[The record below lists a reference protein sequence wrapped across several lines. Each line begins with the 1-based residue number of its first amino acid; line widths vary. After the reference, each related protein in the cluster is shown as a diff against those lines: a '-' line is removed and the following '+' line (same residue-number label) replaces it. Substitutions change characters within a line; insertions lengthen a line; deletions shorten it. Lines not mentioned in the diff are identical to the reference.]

1 MAKIFPL
8 KRRKNLCV
16 FGAIYRSNGSR
27 LFFYL
32 IVGLVPLGIITVIN
46 NISFKEIEDINAR
59 NLQTVA
65 ADIAD
70 KVDRNLF
77 ERYGDVQAFALNT
90 VLRNKDFWYDPTSPI
105 VASMNSY
112 VDTYDIYYLTLLV
125 DLEGKVIAVN
135 DRDDSGNSIS
145 TSQFYDKNFKNSEW
159 FQNVVNKKFY
169 ISQQGNTGDSG
180 FTGTAITALHINE
193 EVKQIYSSD
202 TGLTIGFAAPV
213 YDAGGNV
220 FAVWN
225 NYAKFSLVE
234 EMFISARKSLVNKG
248 LGGTELTLL
257 DKDGNIIIDY
267 DPTYGKGT
275 DDKIAH
281 DFDKVLFKLNLAKIG
296 VGAAVEATK
305 GNTGFIY
312 AEHARKKISQAG
324 GYAHH
329 KGALG
334 FPGMNWSVLARTP
347 DSVINAPIIAI
358 EHKVFWTSAAC
369 IILIFAFGWWS
380 SKSVTVPLS
389 SLSDRISRFANGE
402 IRTLRDMT
410 VKSNDEFGQLG
421 QNFNKMIDTVK
432 SLLNQAG
439 DLAQGQLDSPRALDN
454 LKDGQDFETAVDFV
468 SEKYAG
474 TSGDLP
480 DAFDNMTKELRKAT
494 VQAVAIAND
503 DLNNPVL
510 DTHLTGELGEAF
522 TKMTEKMKWV
532 SGQAGFIA
540 ANDLYNPDLKDD
552 AHGTLGDSMAEMVK
566 NLRISTT
573 EMAKTESLMKQMP
586 TNVLYADTDL
596 NMQYMNPES
605 AKTLRTLESHIPIKV
620 DEMIGA
626 SIDIFH
632 KNPAHQRKILSNPN
646 NLPHT
651 AQIQV
656 GPETLSLLVSPLFD
670 ENQNYLGPM
679 LTWEIITQKLEME
692 KTEQAQ
698 AEKMRNIMTEVTGV
712 VQTLG
717 SSSEELSSVSA
728 EMANHSQ
735 DTADQATQVS
745 NLADVISQNVQT
757 VATGTEEMSA
767 SIKEIAL
774 NSSEAAKVTAD
785 AVNGAE
791 KASQIIK
798 KLGDS
803 SQEIG
808 DVIKVITSIAEQ
820 TNLLALNA
828 TIEAA
833 RAGEAGKGFAVV
845 ANEVKELANQTGKAT
860 EDIGSRIQAI
870 QSDSSEAVDSITEIA
885 DIVNRINDIA
895 TSIASM
901 VEEQTATT
909 NEMSRNVQEA
919 ATGSIQI
926 AESTAEVAKAAASTK
941 QGADDTGLASRELSK
956 MSLDLH
962 NLVKEN
968 A

>member
-1 MAKIFPL
+1 
-8 KRRKNLCV
+8 
-16 FGAIYRSNGSR
+16 
-27 LFFYL
+27 
-32 IVGLVPLGIITVIN
+32 
-46 NISFKEIEDINAR
+46 
-59 NLQTVA
+59 
-65 ADIAD
+65 
-70 KVDRNLF
+70 
-77 ERYGDVQAFALNT
+77 
-90 VLRNKDFWYDPTSPI
+90 
-105 VASMNSY
+105 
-112 VDTYDIYYLTLLV
+112 
-125 DLEGKVIAVN
+125 
-135 DRDDSGNSIS
+135 
-145 TSQFYDKNFKNSEW
+145 
-159 FQNVVNKKFY
+159 
-169 ISQQGNTGDSG
+169 
-180 FTGTAITALHINE
+180 
-193 EVKQIYSSD
+193 
-202 TGLTIGFAAPV
+202 
-213 YDAGGNV
+213 
-220 FAVWN
+220 
-225 NYAKFSLVE
+225 
-234 EMFISARKSLVNKG
+234 
-248 LGGTELTLL
+248 
-257 DKDGNIIIDY
+257 
-267 DPTYGKGT
+267 
-275 DDKIAH
+275 
-281 DFDKVLFKLNLAKIG
+281 
-296 VGAAVEATK
+296 
-305 GNTGFIY
+305 
-312 AEHARKKISQAG
+312 
-324 GYAHH
+324 
-329 KGALG
+329 
-334 FPGMNWSVLARTP
+334 
-347 DSVINAPIIAI
+347 
-358 EHKVFWTSAAC
+358 
-369 IILIFAFGWWS
+369 
-380 SKSVTVPLS
+380 
-389 SLSDRISRFANGE
+389 
-402 IRTLRDMT
+402 
-410 VKSNDEFGQLG
+410 
-421 QNFNKMIDTVK
+421 
-432 SLLNQAG
+432 
-439 DLAQGQLDSPRALDN
+439 
-454 LKDGQDFETAVDFV
+454 
-468 SEKYAG
+468 
-474 TSGDLP
+474 
-480 DAFDNMTKELRKAT
+480 
-494 VQAVAIAND
+494 
-503 DLNNPVL
+503 
-510 DTHLTGELGEAF
+510 
-522 TKMTEKMKWV
+522 MTEKMKWV

-540 ANDLYNPDLKDD
+540 ANDLYNPDLNDD

>member
-1 MAKIFPL
+1 MSFWG
-8 KRRKNLCV
+8 NLSV
-16 FGAIYRSNGSR
+16 KWKQII
-27 LFFYL
+27 LYL
-32 IVGLVPLGIITVIN
+32 VVGLVPLGVVTVIN
-46 NISFKEIEDINAR
+46 NISFQKIQDINAH

-65 ADIAD
+65 AEIAD
-70 KVDRNLF
+70 KIDRNLF

-90 VLRNKDFWYDPTSPI
+90 VLRKKEFWYDPTSPI

-112 VDTYDIYYLTLLV
+112 VDTYDIYYLTVLV

-135 DRDDSGNSIS
+135 NRDDSGNSIS
-145 TSQFYDKNFKNSEW
+145 TDQFYDKNYKNAEW
-159 FQNVVNKKFY
+159 FQNVINKKFY

-180 FTGTAITALHINE
+180 FTGTSITPLHIDE
-193 EVKQIYSSD
+193 EVKQIYSGD
-202 TGLTIGFAAPV
+202 TGMTIGFAAPV

-234 EMFISARKSLVNKG
+234 EIFIDARRSLVGKG

-257 DKDGNIIIDY
+257 DKDGNIIVDY
-267 DPTYGKGT
+267 DPTFGKGT
-275 DDKIAH
+275 DEKIAH
-281 DFDKVLFKLNLAKIG
+281 DFDKVIFKLNLAKLG
-296 VGAAVEATK
+296 VGAAVDAVN
-305 GNTGFIY
+305 GQTGFTY
-312 AEHARKKISQAG
+312 ATHARKKIVQAG

-334 FPGMNWSVLARTP
+334 FPGMNWSVLARIP
-347 DSVINAPIIAI
+347 DTVINAPIIAI
-358 EHKVFWTSAAC
+358 KDKILWTSGAC
-369 IILIFAFGWWS
+369 ILLIFAFGWWS

-389 SLSDRISRFANGE
+389 SISDRINRFANGE
-402 IRTLRDMT
+402 IKTLRDMR

-421 QNFNKMIDTVK
+421 QNFNKMISTIK
-432 SLLNQAG
+432 ELLNQAG
-439 DLAQGQLDSPRALDN
+439 DLEKGQLDSARALEN
-454 LKDGQDFETAVDFV
+454 LKNGQDFETSVDFV
-468 SEKYAG
+468 NEKYSG
-474 TSGDLP
+474 LSGDLP

-503 DLNNPVL
+503 DLNSPVL
-510 DTHLTGELGEAF
+510 ETHLTGELGEAF
-522 TKMTEKMKWV
+522 TKMSTKMKWV
-532 SGQAGFIA
+532 SGQAGYIA
-540 ANDLYNPDLKDD
+540 SNDLYNSNLEDD
-552 AHGTLGDSMAEMVK
+552 GQGTLGESMATMVK

-573 EMAKTESLMKQMP
+573 EMAKTESLMNQMP

-596 NMQYMNPES
+596 VMQYMNPES
-605 AKTLRTLESHIPIKV
+605 AKTLKSLEQHLPTKV
-620 DEMIGA
+620 DDMIGQ

-632 KNPAHQRKILSNPN
+632 KNPAHQRKILSDPK

-656 GPETLSLLVSPLFD
+656 GPETLALLVSPLFD
-670 ENQNYLGPM
+670 ESQNYLGPM

-692 KTEQAQ
+692 KKEREQ
-698 AEKMRNIMTEVTGV
+698 AEKMRHIMTEVAGV

-717 SSSEELSSVSA
+717 ASSEELSSVSA

-735 DTADQATQVS
+735 ETADQSNSVS
-745 NLADVISQNVQT
+745 SLADVISQNVQT

-767 SIKEIAL
+767 SIREIAS

-785 AVNGAE
+785 AVTGAE
-791 KASQIIK
+791 KAGQIIR

-860 EDIGSRIQAI
+860 EDISNKIQAI
-870 QSDSSEAVDSITEIA
+870 QTDSAEAVGSISEIG

-926 AESTAEVAKAAASTK
+926 AENTAEVAKAAASTK
-941 QGADDTGLASRELSK
+941 QGADDTGIASRELSK
-956 MSLDLH
+956 MSLDLQ
-962 NLVKEN
+962 NLVREN
-968 A
+968 Q